1 MVNDFNKPPVPQ
13 IFYMPIWTEAEL
25 EVIAPFFSQENY
37 KWRDRFSILGGIPRH
52 VLDDTTQSPRAIL
65 EAACK
70 NCSLDDCIKEI
81 GLNSTITE
89 KSKVVHSLV
98 LITSAPPFT
107 SSSVCYASPT
117 ALNIIVQHRGD
128 EARRRMRDLL
138 NSCEGNPLTAALCGY
153 IFEPYAIELLERG
166 GTFTCRQLENGKNNI
181 QPIETTLNIPPSK
194 KIVVDRVLP
203 NHTVNQLYV
212 PKTKNYAAI
221 DAWIP
226 GIGAF
231 QMTVGKKHGIIN
243 RATNDLAMLG
253 VGNRLYW
260 ALPPLYFSLFT
271 GKSAR
276 GIKQSRIIGW
286 VIVCLFILIRL
297 S

>member
-1 MVNDFNKPPVPQ
+1 MVNDFKKPPVPQ

-138 NSCEGNPLTAALCGY
+138 CSCEGNPLTAALCRY
-153 IFEPYAIELLERG
+153 IFEPYAIALLERG
-166 GTFTCRQLENGKNNI
+166 GTFTCRQLVHGNNNI

-203 NHTVNQLYV
+203 NHTGNQLYV
-212 PKTKNYAAI
+212 PKTKNHAAI

-231 QMTVGKKHGIIN
+231 QMTVGKKDGIIN
-243 RATNDLAMLG
+243 RATDDLAMLG

-276 GIKQSRIIGW
+276 GIEQYAAIRIPYPE
-286 VIVCLFILIRL
+286 L
-297 S
+297 